1 LIKLFK
7 SYQLNNN
14 FQVVERAHDFVE
26 IRKQFLANLLE
37 LLVDVHS
44 RSNES
49 MRVLDVASLMMDP
62 RYSLH
67 KVFIIIYPYNLSI
80 FNTFLVDYQGQTAK
94 AAHPDLSE
102 RSCPSL
108 KFDSNLLIYYVF
120 FAFLQ
125 LL

>member
-1 LIKLFK
+1 
-7 SYQLNNN
+7 
-14 FQVVERAHDFVE
+14 VVERSHDFVE

-67 KVFIIIYPYNLSI
+67 KVQYLLFIILIICPYSTL
-80 FNTFLVDYQGQTAK
+80 F
-94 AAHPDLSE
+94 
-102 RSCPSL
+102 
-108 KFDSNLLIYYVF
+108 
-120 FAFLQ
+120 
-125 LL
+125 